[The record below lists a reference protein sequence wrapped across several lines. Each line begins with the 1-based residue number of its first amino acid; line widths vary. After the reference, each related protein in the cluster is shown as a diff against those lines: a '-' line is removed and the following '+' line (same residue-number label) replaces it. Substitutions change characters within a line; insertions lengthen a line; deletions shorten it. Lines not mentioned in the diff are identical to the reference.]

1 MSVLNK
7 NNLLLFQT
15 IIIIFT
21 SWTIYY
27 RLTPLPVFYVIF
39 FILCLIFVN
48 PGGIDKRGFLISLFL
63 TMFLS
68 RLLYF
73 DSIDGYSATAI
84 LSTLVLILSVM
95 ILPMVGRENLETI
108 YSYFNKIIA
117 IILIPGILF
126 HVLVM
131 FEISTVY
138 EAFRIQQYDTGFR
151 VFNVYLFSSYQEGM
165 NTRFASIFDEPGYLG
180 TLCALILA
188 KNGFNLRNKY
198 NIVVLVAGFLSFSLA
213 FYFLS
218 AAYFALSLMSFD
230 KESIGK
236 VVVVALIFIVVI
248 FIFREFVE
256 GLIIERVVSPEEML
270 YGSHRGFY
278 TTRMGLDYIFSQ
290 DTYSI
295 LIGKG
300 RQVLRAVE
308 HGIGV
313 SWTHLLYQVG
323 LIYFL
328 LFFVGILFFSLNM
341 SKQDKIALIIYAISI
356 YQRPQI
362 FTLVHMFLLVYF
374 LNHNMTLYLLRKE
387 KRLRSY
393 SK

>member
-1 MSVLNK
+1 M
-7 NNLLLFQT
+7 
-15 IIIIFT
+15 
-21 SWTIYY
+21 
-27 RLTPLPVFYVIF
+27 PVFYVIF